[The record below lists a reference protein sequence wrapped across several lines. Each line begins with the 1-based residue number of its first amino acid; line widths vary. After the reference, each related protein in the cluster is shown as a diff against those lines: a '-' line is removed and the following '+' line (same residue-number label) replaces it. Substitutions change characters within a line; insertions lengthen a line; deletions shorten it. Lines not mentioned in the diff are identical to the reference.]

1 MKPANVACKE
11 SVAAAS
17 GAGDRQRDG
26 GQGAGEPFRASVPR
40 DLCLARAPGDV
51 FLPA

>member
-11 SVAAAS
+11 SVAAAN

-26 GQGAGEPFRASVPR
+26 GQEDGRAVPR
-40 DLCLARAPGDV
+40 AGA
-51 FLPA
+51 A